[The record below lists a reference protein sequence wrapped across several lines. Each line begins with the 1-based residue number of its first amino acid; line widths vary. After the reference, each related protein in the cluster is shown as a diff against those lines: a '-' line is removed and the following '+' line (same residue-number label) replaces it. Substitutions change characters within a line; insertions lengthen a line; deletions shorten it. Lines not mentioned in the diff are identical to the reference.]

1 MRNNK
6 SIPVPIEETHDQVIR
21 QVKQNIAMG
30 KCKFSNLI
38 VPQVMKK
45 IQQIYKRTSMPKCDF
60 NKPSFNYRKI
70 VSKKVT
76 IGGRKIS
83 ITKKEKNF

>member
-1 MRNNK
+1 
-6 SIPVPIEETHDQVIR
+6 
-21 QVKQNIAMG
+21 MG

>member
-1 MRNNK
+1 
-6 SIPVPIEETHDQVIR
+6 
-21 QVKQNIAMG
+21 MG

-83 ITKKEKNF
+83 ITKKEKNFQQKNNKYMWLCANDEF